1 MGKVF
6 ELEIET
12 QSKEQVIDITSE
24 IEKVVQSQQIS
35 EGMLCLYVP
44 HTSAAVTIHRKFED
58 PKKPLLPE
66 LLDRV
71 SPEEESTTHKST
83 PYTKAALVAP
93 TEVLIIRQGKII
105 LGRNQ
110 RIYFY
115 EFNGPQ
121 KRKILIYINN

>member
-6 ELEIET
+6 ELEIDT

-24 IEKVVQSQQIS
+24 IEKIVQFRQIN
-35 EGMLCLYVP
+35 EGMMCLYVP
-44 HTSAAVTIHRKFED
+44 HTSAAVTIHRKLED
-58 PKKPLLPE
+58 PKKPRLPE
-66 LLDRV
+66 LLDKV
-71 SPEEESTTHKST
+71 NPEEEAT

-93 TEVLIIRQGKII
+93 TEVLIIREGKII

-121 KRKILIYINN
+121 KRKILLYVSD